1 MVSSKTSKMIS
12 LAISLLAVVISL
24 TGIATAATAPTVS
37 TLTRYAPG
45 FVGIPGKMARDAA
58 GNFYVTDFWAKGIVK
73 LDRQGG
79 KVGFI
84 PTLGRPSAVAV
95 MKDNRLVVAFNSPQ
109 AYVAMYSQ
117 SGSAPN
123 ITGQELFQFA
133 APAKPFHRPS
143 AVTVDAAG
151 YIYVLDAGDMSRSL
165 TDNLGCVRVYELN
178 AAGDAALYRYVFGAR
193 NAGQWTVSTT
203 LGEFNQPMGI
213 AYEKV
218 ANQIVIADSMNGRL
232 QFYTAFNGT
241 SCSPVKFVGS
251 IVRQATQPVVNAP
264 VKFGDPAD
272 IAFEYDAAGTVLNR
286 IYVAERGRHEIT
298 AVDPAGT
305 NWDLKRISG
314 TTVTGADM
322 KFPSGVTFEKT
333 AVGGVLYVNSA
344 ATTATADMLVLG
356 IDTGSV
362 PVPTVAL
369 TISAVSPNT
378 AVSPLSI
385 GGTVSTG
392 YNVTC
397 KTNGVNSTQYTLGG
411 SSWNMS
417 LPLVTG
423 VNSITCSATG
433 GTVTTYAEASTYYG
447 STTAAPVVNITSP
460 AAGLY
465 TKNAD
470 VTVTG
475 KTTIDGTTAL
485 ANVTVK
491 LVNSNGGSTSYTTSD
506 ANGNWSAAVTLAE
519 NSNLITVTGWKQGT
533 EIGSASVT
541 ITADYSPPV
550 MTNMISFLTDGA
562 TTVYAVQ
569 NLDGIVLEKNLSS
582 VVVNDEIVAVKVPL
596 AGDNTYFSIPVTLAR
611 GNNSVTVTAT
621 DLAGN
626 TSSISRTVV
635 LNPEI
640 PGVTVAL
647 PADNSYRANIDPASA
662 SGTVGTGFTSV
673 NIAGAEATLGSG
685 TWSATGIGIA
695 SGFGPYP
702 VTASGGGNTTVSEKR
717 SITGNAVEDLAITSP
732 PADLATN
739 SPSVIIAGAVAAESA
754 APTISVDGA
763 QAVAVSS
770 YTSATGAFS
779 HSVALPTEGL
789 HYVKVIAD
797 GGTTAVRNIV
807 YDANAPLMAIQA
819 NAVLSPSQITGTIE
833 PSAKLAGITA
843 KIGGVDTPL
852 PISIVNFDTYDSSK
866 GVVVWHA
873 NLASYSIEN
882 ISFAT
887 VDPAGN
893 QTTRFFVNGI
903 PTGDID
909 MDGVVRLS
917 DAMACLRHVA
927 GTELLSGAPT
937 IKDTPRFQADV
948 GSLIENR
955 AAQDGD
961 VTIEDAVLILKKAYG
976 LMNF

>member
-24 TGIATAATAPTVS
+24 TGIASAATVPTVS

-45 FVGIPGKMARDAA
+45 FAGIPGKMARDVA

-79 KVGFI
+79 RIGFI

-95 MKDNRLVVAFNSPQ
+95 MNDNRLVVAFNSPQ
-109 AYVAMYSQ
+109 AYVAFYSQ

-123 ITGQELFQFA
+123 VTGQELSQFG
-133 APAKPFHRPS
+133 APAKPFYRPS
-143 AVTVDAAG
+143 AITIDAAG
-151 YIYVLDAGDMSRSL
+151 YIYVLDAGDMSLSL
-165 TDNLGCVRVYELN
+165 TDNLGCVRVYN
-178 AAGDAALYRYVFGAR
+178 SDGSYTNYVFGAR
-193 NAGQWTVSTT
+193 NGSQYAVSTT
-203 LGEFNQPMGI
+203 LGQFNQPMGI

-218 ANQIVIADSMNGRL
+218 ANRIVIADSMNGRL
-232 QFYTAFNGT
+232 QYFVPFNGV
-241 SCSPVKFVGS
+241 SCAPDKNLGTTVKQG
-251 IVRQATQPVVNAP
+251 ATGQPVVGSA

-272 IAFEYDAAGTVLNR
+272 IAFEYNAAGTVLNR

-298 AVDPAGT
+298 AVDPVSPYI
-305 NWDLKRISG
+305 DLKRISG
-314 TTVTGADM
+314 ATVTGADM
-322 KFPSGVTFEKT
+322 KFPSGISFEKT
-333 AVGGVLYVNSA
+333 ATGGVLYVNSA
-344 ATTATADMLVLG
+344 ATTATADMLVLS
-356 IDTGSV
+356 IDSGAV
-362 PVPTVAL
+362 PIPTVAL
-369 TISAVSPNT
+369 TISAVPPN
-378 AVSPLSI
+378 APGSPLPI
-385 GGTVSTG
+385 GGTVTAG

-411 SSWNMS
+411 SNWSMS
-417 LPLVTG
+417 LPLVSG
-423 VNSITCSATG
+423 VENAITCSATD
-433 GTVTTYAEASTYYG
+433 GTVTTYAEATTYYG
-447 STTAAPVVNITSP
+447 TTTAAPVVNIISP
-460 AAGLY
+460 APGLY

-470 VTVTG
+470 VVVSG
-475 KTTIDGTTAL
+475 KTTTDGTTAL
-485 ANVTVK
+485 ANVNIK
-491 LVNSNGGSTSYTTSD
+491 LVNSNDSSTSYATSD
-506 ANGNWSAAVTLAE
+506 ANGNWSAVVTLAE
-519 NSNLITVTGWKQGT
+519 NSNPINVTAWKSGT
-533 EIGSASVT
+533 DVGSASVT
-541 ITADYSPPV
+541 VTADYSPPS
-550 MTNMISFLTDGA
+550 MTSMISFLTDGA
-562 TTVYAVQ
+562 TTVSAVQ
-569 NLDGIVLEKNLSS
+569 NLDGIVLEKNLAS
-582 VVVNDEIVAVKVPL
+582 VVVNGEIVNVKL
-596 AGDNTYFSIPVTLAR
+596 QSGDNTYFSIPVTLVR
-611 GNNSVTVTAT
+611 GSNIVTVTAT
-621 DLAGN
+621 DLANN

-662 SGTVGTGFTSV
+662 SGAVGTGFTSV
-673 NIAGAEATLGSG
+673 NIGGTEATLGSG

-763 QAVAVSS
+763 AAVAVSS

-789 HYVKVIAD
+789 HYVKVIAG

-927 GTELLSGAPT
+927 GTELLPGAPT

>member
-24 TGIATAATAPTVS
+24 TGIASAATAPTVS

-45 FVGIPGKMARDAA
+45 FAGIPGKMARDAA
-58 GNFYVTDFWAKGIVK
+58 GNFYITDFWAKGIVK

-79 KVGFI
+79 RIGFI

-109 AYVAMYSQ
+109 AYVAFYSQ

-123 ITGQELFQFA
+123 VTGQELSQFG
-133 APAKPFHRPS
+133 APAKPFYRPS
-143 AVTVDAAG
+143 AITIDAAG
-151 YIYVLDAGDMSRSL
+151 YIYVLDAGDMSMSA
-165 TDNLGCVRVYELN
+165 TDNLGCVRVYN
-178 AAGDAALYRYVFGAR
+178 SDGSYTNYVFGAR
-193 NAGQWTVSTT
+193 NASQWAVSTT
-203 LGEFNQPMGI
+203 LGQFSQPMGI

-218 ANQIVIADSMNGRL
+218 ANRIVIADSMNGRL
-232 QFYTAFNGT
+232 QYFVPFNGV
-241 SCSPVKFVGS
+241 SCAPDKNLGTTVKQG
-251 IVRQATQPVVNAP
+251 ATGQPVVGSA

-272 IAFEYDAAGTVLNR
+272 IAFEYNAAGTVLTR

-298 AVDPAGT
+298 AVDPVSPYI
-305 NWDLKRISG
+305 DLKRISG

-322 KFPSGVTFEKT
+322 KFPSGISFEKT
-333 AVGGVLYVNSA
+333 ATGGVLYVNSA

-356 IDTGSV
+356 IDAGTV

-369 TISAVSPNT
+369 TISPVPPN
-378 AVSPLSI
+378 APGSPLSI
-385 GGTVSTG
+385 SGTVTAG

-397 KTNGVNSTQYTLGG
+397 TTNGVNSTQYTLGG

-423 VNSITCSATG
+423 MNSITCSATD
-433 GTVTTYAEASTYYG
+433 GTVTTYAEATTYYG
-447 STTAAPVVNITSP
+447 TTTAAPVVEITSP
-460 AAGLY
+460 SAGLF

-470 VTVTG
+470 VTVSG

-491 LVNSNGGSTSYTTSD
+491 LVNSNGGYTTYATSD
-506 ANGNWSAAVTLAE
+506 ANGLWSAVVTLAE

-533 EIGSASVT
+533 EIGSATVT
-541 ITADYSPPV
+541 VTADYSPPS
-550 MTNMISFLTDGA
+550 MTSMISFLADGA
-562 TTVYAVQ
+562 TTVSAVQ
-569 NLDGIVLEKNLSS
+569 NLDGIVLEKNLAS
-582 VVVNDEIVAVKVPL
+582 VVVNEEIVNVKLPL
-596 AGDNTYFSIPVTLAR
+596 SGDNTYFSIPVTLVR
-611 GNNSVTVTAT
+611 GSNLVTVTAT

-640 PGVTVAL
+640 AGLTVAL
-647 PADNSYRANIDPASA
+647 PADNSYRASIVPVSA
-662 SGTVGTGFTSV
+662 IGTVDATFTSV
-673 NIAGAEATLGSG
+673 NVAGTEATLGGGS
-685 TWSATGIGIA
+685 WSATGVGIA
-695 SGFGPYP
+695 SGFASYP

-717 SITGNAVEDLAITSP
+717 SITGNAADDLAITSP

-739 SPSVIIAGAVAAESA
+739 SPSVIIAGEVAAESQ
-754 APTISVDGA
+754 APTISIDGA
-763 QAVAVSS
+763 AAVAVGS

-779 HSVALPTEGL
+779 HSVPLSTEGL
-789 HYVKVIAD
+789 HYVKVIAA

-807 YDANAPLMAIQA
+807 YDSNVPLMAIQA

-843 KIGGVDTPL
+843 RISGIDTPL
-852 PISIVNFDTYDSSK
+852 PLSIVSFDNYDPLK
-866 GVVVWHA
+866 AAVVWHA
-873 NLASYSIEN
+873 DLASYSIES

-887 VDPAGN
+887 LDPAGN
-893 QTTRFFVNGI
+893 QTVRAFINGI
-903 PTGDID
+903 PTGDVD

-927 GTELLSGAPT
+927 GTETLPGLPIDKNSA
-937 IKDTPRFQADV
+937 RFQADV
-948 GSLIENR
+948 GSLIESR